1 MSELTPMMKQYK
13 KIKKEYPD
21 AILFFR
27 LGDFYEMF
35 FDDAKIAA
43 RTLDLALTS
52 RNKGGGKK
60 APMAGIPA
68 KSAETYIADLIE
80 SGHKVAICEQMEDPS
95 ESSGIVD
102 RDVIRVITPGTII
115 ENEMLEAKENNYLA
129 SIITTNDKLGF
140 SYIDISTGEFNLTE
154 FDNIQKIWDE
164 IDRIQPKELI
174 VEENLKNN
182 DQYKRLKKDINF
194 LVNNKKD
201 LDTEKAYDILI
212 DHFQTNSLAGFGCE
226 EMKAAILAA
235 GEILLFLK
243 ETQKKILAHINR
255 LNTYHLNE
263 YMILDSATRRNLELS
278 TTIRKNKKAGSLLDI
293 IDKTITSMGGRLI
306 KKWVNQPLI
315 RKNEINRRLDAIEEL
330 KNSFMILEKIRDDLD
345 GIYDLERILSKIT
358 YGSANARD
366 LDSLRFSLGK
376 LPELEK
382 DISKLSNQLF
392 EEYKNEF
399 DVLADISKL
408 LNSAI
413 VEDPPVSLR
422 EGGLIKEG
430 YNDELDEL
438 RKTRGEGKDWITEL
452 QKKERERT
460 GISSLKVGF
469 NKVFGYY
476 IEVTN
481 ANLDKVP
488 DDYER
493 KQTLSNS
500 ERYIIPKLKE
510 KEALVLGTE
519 EKINDLEY
527 DLFVEIR
534 DKVGENINRIKNTA
548 SIISKVD
555 VISSLAYISL
565 ENDYNRPD
573 LNNSD
578 VIQIKNGRHPVVED
592 MLEGVFVPNN
602 AYLDKNEN
610 RFNIITGPNMS
621 GKSTYMRQVALIV
634 LMAQIGSFVPAES
647 AEIGIVDRIFTRVG
661 ASDDLTTGQSTFMV
675 EMNEVSNIVNNA
687 TEDSLIILDEVG
699 RGTSTYD
706 GVSIAWAVSKY
717 INDPDKIGART
728 LFATHYHELTSLE
741 EEFSGIKNSNVLVEE
756 DEDGV
761 HFLHKIVPGRA
772 NQSYGIEVARLA
784 GLPEEIILNAENIL
798 MSLEEDN
805 ELENI
810 SSSQSISNSTSI
822 NSISNNKDKKE
833 KKTNKSKNDK
843 NEKKQMA
850 FFPKTDPLIEKVKK
864 KDVLDMTP
872 MEAMNFIYELKKELK
887 ERERKD
893 A

>member
-1 MSELTPMMKQYK
+1 MAELTPMMKQYK
-13 KIKKEYPD
+13 KLKKKYPD

-52 RNKGGGKK
+52 RNKGGGEK

-68 KSAETYIADLIE
+68 KSSENYIADLIE
-80 SGHKVAICEQMEDPS
+80 AGYKVAICEQMEDPS
-95 ESSGIVD
+95 ESSGIVE
-102 RDVIRVITPGTII
+102 RDVIRVITPGTVI
-115 ENEMLEAKENNYLA
+115 ENELLEAKENNYLA
-129 SIITTNDKLGF
+129 SVIINNDKYGF

-154 FDNIQKIWDE
+154 FENIQKIWDE
-164 IDRIQPKELI
+164 MDRIQPKEI
-174 VEENLKNN
+174 IIDENIKNK
-182 DQYKRLKKDINF
+182 DKYKRLKKDIDF
-194 LVNNKKD
+194 LVNPKKN
-201 LDTEKAYDILI
+201 LNYERAYNILI
-212 DHFQTNSLAGFGCE
+212 DHFEVNSLVGFGCE
-226 EMKAAILAA
+226 DLKAGVIAA
-235 GEILLFLK
+235 GEILTFLE

-255 LNTYHLNE
+255 LNTYHLNQ
-263 YMILDSATRRNLELS
+263 YMVLDSATRRNLELS
-278 TTIRKNKKAGSLLDI
+278 TTIRQNKKAGSLLDI

-315 RKNEINRRLDAIEEL
+315 KQEKIEERLDAIEEL
-330 KNSFMILEKIRDDLD
+330 TDNYMILEKIIDDLE

-366 LDSLRFSLGK
+366 LDSLRFSLKK
-376 LPELEK
+376 LPQLKE
-382 DISKLSNQLF
+382 DILKLSNSLF
-392 EEYKNEF
+392 EEYQEKF
-399 DVLADISKL
+399 DVLSDISEL
-408 LNSAI
+408 LSSSI

-422 EGGLIKEG
+422 EGGLIKKG
-430 YNDELDEL
+430 YNEELDKL
-438 RKTRGEGKDWITEL
+438 RETRGEGKDWIAEL

-488 DDYER
+488 EDYER

-534 DKVGENINRIKNTA
+534 DEVGKNINRIKKTA
-548 SIISKVD
+548 SIISKID
-555 VISSLAYISL
+555 VISSLADVAV
-565 ENDYNRPD
+565 ENDYNRPKLKED
-573 LNNSD
+573 DIININ
-578 VIQIKNGRHPVVED
+578 NGRHPVVEN
-592 MLEGVFVPNN
+592 MLDDVFVPNDS
-602 AYLDKNEN
+602 YLDKNEN

-634 LMAQIGSFVPAES
+634 LMAQIGSFVPADS

-706 GVSIAWAVSKY
+706 GVSIAWAVSKF
-717 INDPDKIGART
+717 INDPDRIGART

-798 MSLEEDN
+798 MSLEKEND
-805 ELENI
+805 LENLKEEKR
-810 SSSQSISNSTSI
+810 Q
-822 NSISNNKDKKE
+822 KEAKKCRKE
-833 KKTNKSKNDK
+833 
-843 NEKKQMA
+843 EKQMA
-850 FFPKTDPLIEKVKK
+850 LFRPNDPIIEKLEE

-872 MEAMNFIYELKKELK
+872 MEAMNFIYNLKKELK

>member
-1 MSELTPMMKQYK
+1 MMKQYK
-13 KIKKEYPD
+13 KLKKKYPD

-52 RNKGGGKK
+52 RNKGGGEK

-68 KSAETYIADLIE
+68 KSSENYIADLIE
-80 SGHKVAICEQMEDPS
+80 TGHKVAICEQMEDPS
-95 ESSGIVD
+95 ESSGIVE
-102 RDVIRVITPGTII
+102 RDVIRVITPGTVI
-115 ENEMLEAKENNYLA
+115 ENELLEAKENNYLA
-129 SIITTNDKLGF
+129 SIIVQEKKYGF

-154 FDNIQKIWDE
+154 FNSIQKIWDE
-164 IDRIQPKELI
+164 IDRIQPKEMI
-174 VEENLKNN
+174 IDETLKEM
-182 DQYKRLKKDINF
+182 DQYKRLKKDIDF
-194 LVNNKKD
+194 LVNSKKN
-201 LDTEKAYDILI
+201 LNYKRAYNILT
-212 DHFQTNSLAGFGCE
+212 DHFEVNSLSGFGCE
-226 EMKAAILAA
+226 DLNIATIAA
-235 GEILLFLK
+235 GEILTFLE

-255 LNTYHLNE
+255 LNTYHLNQ
-263 YMILDSATRRNLELS
+263 YMVLDSATRRNLELS
-278 TTIRKNKKAGSLLDI
+278 TTIRQNKKAGSLLDI

-315 RKNEINRRLDAIEEL
+315 NQKKINKRLDSIEEL
-330 KNSFMILEKIRDDLD
+330 KNSYMKLEKIINDLE

-366 LDSLRFSLGK
+366 LDSLRFSLTK
-376 LPELEK
+376 LPQLKE
-382 DISKLSNQLF
+382 DISDLSSSLF
-392 EEYKNEF
+392 KKYQNEF
-399 DVLADISKL
+399 DVLTDISKL
-408 LNSAI
+408 LSSSI
-413 VEDPPVSLR
+413 VEDPPVSLS
-422 EGGLIKEG
+422 EGGLIKKG
-430 YNDELDEL
+430 YNEELDEL
-438 RKTRGEGKDWITEL
+438 RETRGEGKDWIAEL
-452 QKKERERT
+452 QKKERKRT

-488 DDYER
+488 EDYER

-534 DKVGENINRIKNTA
+534 DQVGENINRIKKTA
-548 SIISKVD
+548 SIISKID
-555 VISSLAYISL
+555 VISSLAYIAV
-565 ENDYNRPD
+565 ENNYNRPELKD
-573 LNNSD
+573 ND
-578 VIQIKNGRHPVVED
+578 VINIKNGRHPVVEN
-592 MLEGVFVPNN
+592 MLDDVFVPNDS
-602 AYLDKNEN
+602 YLDKDEN

-634 LMAQIGSFVPAES
+634 LMAQIGSFVPADN

-706 GVSIAWAVSKY
+706 GVSIAWAVSKF
-717 INDPDKIGART
+717 INDPDRIGART

-756 DEDGV
+756 DEEGV

-784 GLPEEIILNAENIL
+784 GLPKEIILNAENIL
-798 MSLEEDN
+798 MSLEKDN
-805 ELENI
+805 ELENLK
-810 SSSQSISNSTSI
+810 QE
-822 NSISNNKDKKE
+822 KRKE
-833 KKTNKSKNDK
+833 KSKKNKK
-843 NEKKQMA
+843 EKKQMA
-850 FFPKTDPLIEKVKK
+850 LFRSNDPIISKLEE

>member
-1 MSELTPMMKQYK
+1 VILVAELTPMMKQYK
-13 KIKKEYPD
+13 KLKKKYPD

-52 RNKGGGKK
+52 RNKGGGEK

-68 KSAETYIADLIE
+68 KSSENYIADLIE
-80 SGHKVAICEQMEDPS
+80 TGHKVAICEQMEDPS
-95 ESSGIVD
+95 ESSGIVE
-102 RDVIRVITPGTII
+102 RDVIRVITPGTVI
-115 ENEMLEAKENNYLA
+115 ENELLEAKENNYLA
-129 SIITTNDKLGF
+129 SIIVQEKKYGF

-154 FDNIQKIWDE
+154 FNSIQKIWDE
-164 IDRIQPKELI
+164 IDRIQPKEMI
-174 VEENLKNN
+174 VDETLKEM
-182 DQYKRLKKDINF
+182 DQYKRLKKDIDF
-194 LVNNKKD
+194 LVNSKKN
-201 LDTEKAYDILI
+201 LNYKRAYNILT
-212 DHFQTNSLAGFGCE
+212 DHFEVNSLSGFGCE
-226 EMKAAILAA
+226 DLNIATIAA
-235 GEILLFLK
+235 GEILTFLE

-255 LNTYHLNE
+255 LNTYHLNQ
-263 YMILDSATRRNLELS
+263 YMVLDSATRRNLELS
-278 TTIRKNKKAGSLLDI
+278 TTIRQNKKAGSLLDI

-315 RKNEINRRLDAIEEL
+315 NKEKINNRLDAIEEL
-330 KNSFMILEKIRDDLD
+330 KNNYMKLEKIINDLE

-366 LDSLRFSLGK
+366 LDSLRFSLTK
-376 LPELEK
+376 LPQLKE
-382 DISKLSNQLF
+382 DISDLSSSLF
-392 EEYKNEF
+392 KKYQNEF
-399 DVLADISKL
+399 DVLTDISKL
-408 LNSAI
+408 LSSSI
-413 VEDPPVSLR
+413 VEDPPVSLS
-422 EGGLIKEG
+422 EGGLIKKG
-430 YNDELDEL
+430 YNEELDEL
-438 RKTRGEGKDWITEL
+438 RETRGEGKDWIAEL
-452 QKKERERT
+452 QKKERKRT

-488 DDYER
+488 EDYER

-534 DKVGENINRIKNTA
+534 DQVGENINRIKKTA
-548 SIISKVD
+548 SIISKID
-555 VISSLAYISL
+555 VISSLAYIAV
-565 ENDYNRPD
+565 ENNYNRPELKD
-573 LNNSD
+573 ND
-578 VIQIKNGRHPVVED
+578 VINIKNGRHPVVEN
-592 MLEGVFVPNN
+592 MLDDVFVPNDS
-602 AYLDKNEN
+602 YLDKDEN

-634 LMAQIGSFVPAES
+634 LMAQIGSFVPADN

-706 GVSIAWAVSKY
+706 GVSIAWAVSKF
-717 INDPDKIGART
+717 INDPDRIGART

-756 DEDGV
+756 DEEGV

-784 GLPEEIILNAENIL
+784 GLPKEIILNAENIL
-798 MSLEEDN
+798 MSLEKDN
-805 ELENI
+805 ELENLK
-810 SSSQSISNSTSI
+810 QE
-822 NSISNNKDKKE
+822 KRKE
-833 KKTNKSKNDK
+833 KSKK
-843 NEKKQMA
+843 NQKEKKQMA
-850 FFPKTDPLIEKVKK
+850 LFRSNDPIISKLEE

>member
-1 MSELTPMMKQYK
+1 MAELTPMMKQYK
-13 KIKKEYPD
+13 KLKKKYPD

-52 RNKGGGKK
+52 RNKGGGEK

-68 KSAETYIADLIE
+68 KSSENYIADLIE
-80 SGHKVAICEQMEDPS
+80 TGHKVAICEQMEDPS
-95 ESSGIVD
+95 DSSGIVE
-102 RDVIRVITPGTII
+102 RDVIRVITPGTVI
-115 ENEMLEAKENNYLA
+115 ENELLEAKENNYLA
-129 SIITTNDKLGF
+129 SIVVQNEKYGF
-140 SYIDISTGEFNLTE
+140 SYIDISTGEFNLTQ
-154 FDNIQKIWDE
+154 FNSIQKIWDE
-164 IDRIQPKELI
+164 IDRIQPKEI
-174 VEENLKNN
+174 IIDDKLKDR
-182 DQYKRLKKDINF
+182 DQYKRLKKDIDF
-194 LVNNKKD
+194 LVNSKKN
-201 LDTEKAYDILI
+201 LSYKRAYNILI
-212 DHFQTNSLAGFGCE
+212 EHFEVNSLAGFGCE
-226 EMKAAILAA
+226 DLNIATIAA
-235 GEILLFLK
+235 GEILLFLE

-255 LNTYHLNE
+255 LNTYHLNQ
-263 YMILDSATRRNLELS
+263 YMVLDSATRRNLELS
-278 TTIRKNKKAGSLLDI
+278 TTIRQNKKAGSLLDI
-293 IDKTITSMGGRLI
+293 IDQTITSMGGRLI

-315 RKNEINRRLDAIEEL
+315 NKETINNRLDAIEEL
-330 KNSFMILEKIRDDLD
+330 KNNYMKLEKIIDDLE

-366 LDSLRFSLGK
+366 LDSLRFSLNK
-376 LPELEK
+376 LPQLKE
-382 DISKLSNQLF
+382 DISDLSSTLF
-392 EEYKNEF
+392 KKYQDEF
-399 DVLADISKL
+399 DVLTDISKL
-408 LNSAI
+408 LSSSI

-430 YNDELDEL
+430 YNEELDEL
-438 RKTRGEGKDWITEL
+438 RETRGEGKDWIAEL
-452 QKKERERT
+452 QKKERKRT

-488 DDYER
+488 KDYER

-534 DKVGENINRIKNTA
+534 DKVGENINRIKKTA
-548 SIISKVD
+548 AIISKID
-555 VISSLAYISL
+555 VISSLANVAV
-565 ENDYNRPD
+565 ENDYNRPK
-573 LNNSD
+573 LKNND
-578 VIQIKNGRHPVVED
+578 VIDIKNGRHPVVEN
-592 MLEGVFVPNN
+592 MLDDVFVPNDS
-602 AYLDKNEN
+602 YLDKDEN

-634 LMAQIGSFVPAES
+634 LMAQIGSFVPADN

-706 GVSIAWAVSKY
+706 GVSIAWAVSKF
-717 INDPDKIGART
+717 INDPDRIGARS

-756 DEDGV
+756 DEEGV

-784 GLPEEIILNAENIL
+784 GLPEEIIINAENIL
-798 MSLEEDN
+798 MSLEKDN
-805 ELENI
+805 ELE
-810 SSSQSISNSTSI
+810 SL
-822 NSISNNKDKKE
+822 KEEKRKE
-833 KKTNKSKNDK
+833 KNKRKQK
-843 NEKKQMA
+843 EKKQMA
-850 FFPKTDPLIEKVKK
+850 LFSPNDPIISKLEE

-872 MEAMNFIYELKKELK
+872 MEAMNFVYELKKDLK

>member
-1 MSELTPMMKQYK
+1 VILVAELTPMMKQYK
-13 KIKKEYPD
+13 KLKKKYPD

-52 RNKGGGKK
+52 RNKGGGEK

-68 KSAETYIADLIE
+68 KSSENYIADLIE
-80 SGHKVAICEQMEDPS
+80 TGHKVAICEQMEDPS
-95 ESSGIVD
+95 ESSGIVE
-102 RDVIRVITPGTII
+102 RDVIRVITPGTVI
-115 ENEMLEAKENNYLA
+115 ENELLEAKENNYLA
-129 SIITTNDKLGF
+129 SIIVQEKKYGF

-154 FDNIQKIWDE
+154 FNSIQKIWDE
-164 IDRIQPKELI
+164 IDRIQPKEMI
-174 VEENLKNN
+174 IDETLKEM
-182 DQYKRLKKDINF
+182 DQYKRLKKDIDF
-194 LVNNKKD
+194 LVNSKKN
-201 LDTEKAYDILI
+201 LNYKRAYNILT
-212 DHFQTNSLAGFGCE
+212 DHFEVNSLSGFGCE
-226 EMKAAILAA
+226 DLNIATIAA
-235 GEILLFLK
+235 GEILTFLE

-255 LNTYHLNE
+255 LNTYHLNQ
-263 YMILDSATRRNLELS
+263 YMVLDSATRRNLELS
-278 TTIRKNKKAGSLLDI
+278 TTIRQNKKAGSLLDI

-315 RKNEINRRLDAIEEL
+315 NKEKINNRLDAIEEL
-330 KNSFMILEKIRDDLD
+330 KNNYMKLEKIINDLE

-366 LDSLRFSLGK
+366 LDSLRFSLTK
-376 LPELEK
+376 LPQLKE
-382 DISKLSNQLF
+382 DISDLSSSLF
-392 EEYKNEF
+392 KKYQNEF
-399 DVLADISKL
+399 DVLTDISKL
-408 LNSAI
+408 LSSSI
-413 VEDPPVSLR
+413 VEDPPVSLS
-422 EGGLIKEG
+422 EGGLIKKG
-430 YNDELDEL
+430 YNEELDEL
-438 RKTRGEGKDWITEL
+438 RETRGEGKDWIAEL
-452 QKKERERT
+452 QKKERKRT

-488 DDYER
+488 EDYER

-534 DKVGENINRIKNTA
+534 DQVGENINRIKKTA
-548 SIISKVD
+548 SIISKID
-555 VISSLAYISL
+555 VISSLAYIAV
-565 ENDYNRPD
+565 ENNYNRPELKD
-573 LNNSD
+573 ND
-578 VIQIKNGRHPVVED
+578 VINIKNGRHPVVEN
-592 MLEGVFVPNN
+592 MLDDVFVPNDS
-602 AYLDKNEN
+602 YLDKDEN

-634 LMAQIGSFVPAES
+634 LMAQIGSFVPADN

-706 GVSIAWAVSKY
+706 GVSIAWAVSKF
-717 INDPDKIGART
+717 INDPDRIGART

-756 DEDGV
+756 DEEGV

-784 GLPEEIILNAENIL
+784 GLPKEIILNAENIL
-798 MSLEEDN
+798 MSLEKDN
-805 ELENI
+805 ELENLK
-810 SSSQSISNSTSI
+810 QE
-822 NSISNNKDKKE
+822 KRKE
-833 KKTNKSKNDK
+833 KSKK
-843 NEKKQMA
+843 NQKEKKQMA
-850 FFPKTDPLIEKVKK
+850 LFRSNDPIISKLDE

>member
-1 MSELTPMMKQYK
+1 MAELTPMMKQYK
-13 KIKKEYPD
+13 KLKKKYPD

-52 RNKGGGKK
+52 RNKGGGEK

-68 KSAETYIADLIE
+68 KSSENYIADLIE
-80 SGHKVAICEQMEDPS
+80 TGHKVAICEQMEDPS
-95 ESSGIVD
+95 DSSGIVE
-102 RDVIRVITPGTII
+102 RDVIRVITPGTVI
-115 ENEMLEAKENNYLA
+115 ENELLEAKENNYLA
-129 SIITTNDKLGF
+129 SIVVQNEKYGF
-140 SYIDISTGEFNLTE
+140 SYIDISTGEFNLTQ
-154 FDNIQKIWDE
+154 FNSIQKIWDE
-164 IDRIQPKELI
+164 IDRIQPKEI
-174 VEENLKNN
+174 IIDDKLKDR
-182 DQYKRLKKDINF
+182 DQYKRLKKDIDF
-194 LVNNKKD
+194 LVNSKKN
-201 LDTEKAYDILI
+201 LSYKRAYNILI
-212 DHFQTNSLAGFGCE
+212 EHFEVNSLAGFGCE
-226 EMKAAILAA
+226 DLNIATIAA
-235 GEILLFLK
+235 GEILLFLE

-255 LNTYHLNE
+255 LNTYHLNQ
-263 YMILDSATRRNLELS
+263 YMVLDSATRRNLELS
-278 TTIRKNKKAGSLLDI
+278 TTIRQNKKAGSLLDI
-293 IDKTITSMGGRLI
+293 IDQTITSMGGRLI

-315 RKNEINRRLDAIEEL
+315 NKETINNRLDAIEEL
-330 KNSFMILEKIRDDLD
+330 KNNYMKLEKIIDDLE

-366 LDSLRFSLGK
+366 LDSLRFSLNK
-376 LPELEK
+376 LPQLKE
-382 DISKLSNQLF
+382 DISDLSSTLF
-392 EEYKNEF
+392 KKYQDEF
-399 DVLADISKL
+399 DVLTDVSKL
-408 LNSAI
+408 LSSSI

-430 YNDELDEL
+430 YNEELDEL
-438 RKTRGEGKDWITEL
+438 RETRGEGKDWIAEL
-452 QKKERERT
+452 QKKERKRT

-488 DDYER
+488 KDYER

-534 DKVGENINRIKNTA
+534 DKVGENINRIKKTA
-548 SIISKVD
+548 AIISKID
-555 VISSLAYISL
+555 VISSLANVAV
-565 ENDYNRPD
+565 ENDYNRPK
-573 LNNSD
+573 LKNND
-578 VIQIKNGRHPVVED
+578 VIDIKNGRHPVVEN
-592 MLEGVFVPNN
+592 MLDDVFVPNDS
-602 AYLDKNEN
+602 YLDKDEN

-634 LMAQIGSFVPAES
+634 LMAQIGSFVPADN

-706 GVSIAWAVSKY
+706 GVSIAWAVSKF
-717 INDPDKIGART
+717 INDPDRIGARS

-756 DEDGV
+756 DEEGV

-784 GLPEEIILNAENIL
+784 GLPEEIIINAENIL
-798 MSLEEDN
+798 MSLEKDN
-805 ELENI
+805 ELE
-810 SSSQSISNSTSI
+810 SL
-822 NSISNNKDKKE
+822 KEEKRKE
-833 KKTNKSKNDK
+833 KNKRKQK
-843 NEKKQMA
+843 EKKQMA
-850 FFPKTDPLIEKVKK
+850 LFSPNDPIISKLEE

-872 MEAMNFIYELKKELK
+872 MEAMNFVYELKKDLK

>member
-1 MSELTPMMKQYK
+1 MAELTPMMKQYK
-13 KIKKEYPD
+13 KLKKKYPD

-52 RNKGGGKK
+52 RNKGGGEK

-68 KSAETYIADLIE
+68 KSSENYIADLIE
-80 SGHKVAICEQMEDPS
+80 TGHKVAICEQMEDPS
-95 ESSGIVD
+95 ESSGIVE
-102 RDVIRVITPGTII
+102 RDVIRVITPGTVI
-115 ENEMLEAKENNYLA
+115 ENELLEAKENNYLA
-129 SIITTNDKLGF
+129 SIIVQEKKYGF

-154 FDNIQKIWDE
+154 FNSIQKIWDE
-164 IDRIQPKELI
+164 IDRIQPKEMI
-174 VEENLKNN
+174 IDETLKEM
-182 DQYKRLKKDINF
+182 DQYKRLKKDIDF
-194 LVNNKKD
+194 LVNSKKN
-201 LDTEKAYDILI
+201 LNYKRAYNILT
-212 DHFQTNSLAGFGCE
+212 DHFEVNSLSGFGCE
-226 EMKAAILAA
+226 DLNIATIAA
-235 GEILLFLK
+235 GEILTFLE

-255 LNTYHLNE
+255 LNTYHLNQ
-263 YMILDSATRRNLELS
+263 YMVLDSATRRNLELS
-278 TTIRKNKKAGSLLDI
+278 TTIRQNKKAGSLLDI

-315 RKNEINRRLDAIEEL
+315 NKEKINNRLDAIEEL
-330 KNSFMILEKIRDDLD
+330 KNNYMKLEKIINDLE

-366 LDSLRFSLGK
+366 LDSLRFSLTK
-376 LPELEK
+376 LPQLKE
-382 DISKLSNQLF
+382 DISDLSSSLF
-392 EEYKNEF
+392 KKYQNEF
-399 DVLADISKL
+399 DVLTDISKL
-408 LNSAI
+408 LSSSI
-413 VEDPPVSLR
+413 VEDPPVSLS
-422 EGGLIKEG
+422 EGGLIKKG
-430 YNDELDEL
+430 YNEELDEL
-438 RKTRGEGKDWITEL
+438 RETRGEGKDWIAEL
-452 QKKERERT
+452 QKKERKRT

-488 DDYER
+488 EDYER

-534 DKVGENINRIKNTA
+534 DQVGENINRIKKTA
-548 SIISKVD
+548 SIISKID
-555 VISSLAYISL
+555 VISSLAYIAV
-565 ENDYNRPD
+565 ENNYNRPELKD
-573 LNNSD
+573 ND
-578 VIQIKNGRHPVVED
+578 VINIKNGRHPVVEN
-592 MLEGVFVPNN
+592 MLDDVFVPNDS
-602 AYLDKNEN
+602 YLDKDEN

-634 LMAQIGSFVPAES
+634 LMAQIGSFVPADN

-706 GVSIAWAVSKY
+706 GVSIAWAVSKF
-717 INDPDKIGART
+717 INDPDRIGART

-756 DEDGV
+756 DEEGV

-784 GLPEEIILNAENIL
+784 GLPKEIILNAENIL
-798 MSLEEDN
+798 MSLEKDN
-805 ELENI
+805 ELENLK
-810 SSSQSISNSTSI
+810 QE
-822 NSISNNKDKKE
+822 KRKE
-833 KKTNKSKNDK
+833 KSKK
-843 NEKKQMA
+843 NQKEKKQMA
-850 FFPKTDPLIEKVKK
+850 LFRSNDPIISKLEE

>member
-1 MSELTPMMKQYK
+1 MAELTPMMKQYK
-13 KIKKEYPD
+13 KLKKKYPD

-52 RNKGGGKK
+52 RNKGGGEK

-68 KSAETYIADLIE
+68 KSSENYIADLIE
-80 SGHKVAICEQMEDPS
+80 TGHKVAICEQMEDPS
-95 ESSGIVD
+95 DSSGIVE
-102 RDVIRVITPGTII
+102 RDVIRVITPGTVI
-115 ENEMLEAKENNYLA
+115 ENELLEAKENNYLA
-129 SIITTNDKLGF
+129 SIVVQKEKYGF
-140 SYIDISTGEFNLTE
+140 SYIDISTGEFNLTQ
-154 FDNIQKIWDE
+154 FNSIQKIWDE
-164 IDRIQPKELI
+164 IDRIQPKEI
-174 VEENLKNN
+174 IIDDKLKDR
-182 DQYKRLKKDINF
+182 DQYKRLKKDIDF
-194 LVNNKKD
+194 LVNSKKN
-201 LDTEKAYDILI
+201 LSYKRAYNILI
-212 DHFQTNSLAGFGCE
+212 EHFEVNSLAGFGCE
-226 EMKAAILAA
+226 DLNIATIAA
-235 GEILLFLK
+235 GEILLFLE

-255 LNTYHLNE
+255 LNTYHLNQ
-263 YMILDSATRRNLELS
+263 YMVLDSATRRNLELS
-278 TTIRKNKKAGSLLDI
+278 TTIRQNKKAGSLLDI
-293 IDKTITSMGGRLI
+293 IDQTITSMGGRLI

-315 RKNEINRRLDAIEEL
+315 NKETINNRLDAIEEL
-330 KNSFMILEKIRDDLD
+330 KNNYMKLEKIIDDLE

-366 LDSLRFSLGK
+366 LDSLRFSLNK
-376 LPELEK
+376 LPQLKE
-382 DISKLSNQLF
+382 DISDLSSTLF
-392 EEYKNEF
+392 KKYQDEF
-399 DVLADISKL
+399 DVLTDVSKL
-408 LNSAI
+408 LSSSI

-430 YNDELDEL
+430 YNEELDEL
-438 RKTRGEGKDWITEL
+438 RETRGEGKDWIAEL
-452 QKKERERT
+452 QKKERKRT

-488 DDYER
+488 KDYER

-534 DKVGENINRIKNTA
+534 DKVGENINRIKKTA
-548 SIISKVD
+548 AIISKID
-555 VISSLAYISL
+555 VISSLANVAV
-565 ENDYNRPD
+565 ENDYNRPK
-573 LNNSD
+573 LKNND
-578 VIQIKNGRHPVVED
+578 VIDIKNGRHPVVEN
-592 MLEGVFVPNN
+592 MLDDVFVPNDS
-602 AYLDKNEN
+602 YLDKDEN

-634 LMAQIGSFVPAES
+634 LMAQIGSFVPADN

-706 GVSIAWAVSKY
+706 GVSIAWAVSKF
-717 INDPDKIGART
+717 INDPDRIGARS

-756 DEDGV
+756 DEEGV

-784 GLPEEIILNAENIL
+784 GLPEEIIINAENIL
-798 MSLEEDN
+798 MSLEKDN
-805 ELENI
+805 ELE
-810 SSSQSISNSTSI
+810 SL
-822 NSISNNKDKKE
+822 KEEKRKE
-833 KKTNKSKNDK
+833 KNKRKQK
-843 NEKKQMA
+843 EKKQMA
-850 FFPKTDPLIEKVKK
+850 LFSPNDPIISKLEE

-872 MEAMNFIYELKKELK
+872 MEAMNFVYELKKDLK

>member
-1 MSELTPMMKQYK
+1 VAELTPMMKQYK
-13 KIKKEYPD
+13 KLKKKYPD

-52 RNKGGGKK
+52 RNKGGGEK

-68 KSAETYIADLIE
+68 KSSENYIADLIE
-80 SGHKVAICEQMEDPS
+80 TGHKVAICEQMEDPS
-95 ESSGIVD
+95 ESSGIVE
-102 RDVIRVITPGTII
+102 RDVIRVITPGTVI
-115 ENEMLEAKENNYLA
+115 ENELLEAKENNYLA
-129 SIITTNDKLGF
+129 SIIVQEKKYGF

-154 FDNIQKIWDE
+154 FNSIQKIWDE
-164 IDRIQPKELI
+164 IDRIQPKEMI
-174 VEENLKNN
+174 IDETLKEM
-182 DQYKRLKKDINF
+182 DQYKRLKKDIDF
-194 LVNNKKD
+194 LVNSKKN
-201 LDTEKAYDILI
+201 LNYKRAYNILT
-212 DHFQTNSLAGFGCE
+212 DHFEVNSLSGFGCE
-226 EMKAAILAA
+226 DLNIATIAA
-235 GEILLFLK
+235 GEILTFLE

-255 LNTYHLNE
+255 LNTYHLNQ
-263 YMILDSATRRNLELS
+263 YMVLDSATRRNLELS
-278 TTIRKNKKAGSLLDI
+278 TTIRQNKKAGSLLDI

-315 RKNEINRRLDAIEEL
+315 NKEKINNRLDAIEEL
-330 KNSFMILEKIRDDLD
+330 KNNYMKLEKIINDLE

-366 LDSLRFSLGK
+366 LDSLRFSLTK
-376 LPELEK
+376 LPQLKE
-382 DISKLSNQLF
+382 DISDLSSSLF
-392 EEYKNEF
+392 KKYQNEF
-399 DVLADISKL
+399 DVLTDISKL
-408 LNSAI
+408 LSSSI
-413 VEDPPVSLR
+413 VEDPPVSLS
-422 EGGLIKEG
+422 EGGLIKKG
-430 YNDELDEL
+430 YNEELDEL
-438 RKTRGEGKDWITEL
+438 RETRGEGKDWIAEL
-452 QKKERERT
+452 QKKERKRT

-488 DDYER
+488 EDYER

-534 DKVGENINRIKNTA
+534 DQVGENINRIKKTA
-548 SIISKVD
+548 SIISKID
-555 VISSLAYISL
+555 VISSLAYIAV
-565 ENDYNRPD
+565 ENNYNRPELKD
-573 LNNSD
+573 ND
-578 VIQIKNGRHPVVED
+578 VINIKNGRHPVVEN
-592 MLEGVFVPNN
+592 MLDDVFVPNDS
-602 AYLDKNEN
+602 YLDKDEN

-634 LMAQIGSFVPAES
+634 LMAQIGSFVPADN

-706 GVSIAWAVSKY
+706 GVSIAWAVSKF
-717 INDPDKIGART
+717 INDPDRIGART

-756 DEDGV
+756 DEEGV

-784 GLPEEIILNAENIL
+784 GLPKEIILNAENIL
-798 MSLEEDN
+798 MSLEKDN
-805 ELENI
+805 ELENLK
-810 SSSQSISNSTSI
+810 QE
-822 NSISNNKDKKE
+822 KRKE
-833 KKTNKSKNDK
+833 KSKK
-843 NEKKQMA
+843 NQKEKKQMA
-850 FFPKTDPLIEKVKK
+850 LFRSNDPIISKLEE